1 MIIPYWMILAIT
13 FWMKLIQYN
22 YPLLDVIL
30 FENFMLQVK
39 LFLAV
44 SNMDKRG
51 KIDVGVAC
59 HNGSVLE
66 WP

>member
-1 MIIPYWMILAIT
+1 MILAIT
-13 FWMKLIQYN
+13 FWMKLISTIIM
-22 YPLLDVIL
+22 DVIL
-30 FENFMLQVK
+30 FDNFMLQVK

-44 SNMDKRG
+44 ANMDKRG

>member
-1 MIIPYWMILAIT
+1 
-13 FWMKLIQYN
+13 MKLIQYN
-22 YPLLDVIL
+22 YHPLLNVIL

-44 SNMDKRG
+44 SNMDSDKRG
-51 KIDVGVAC
+51 KIGVGEAG

>member
-1 MIIPYWMILAIT
+1 
-13 FWMKLIQYN
+13 MKLIQHN
-22 YPLLDVIL
+22 YHPLLDVIL

>member
-30 FENFMLQVK
+30 FENFILQIK

-51 KIDVGVAC
+51 KIAVGVAC